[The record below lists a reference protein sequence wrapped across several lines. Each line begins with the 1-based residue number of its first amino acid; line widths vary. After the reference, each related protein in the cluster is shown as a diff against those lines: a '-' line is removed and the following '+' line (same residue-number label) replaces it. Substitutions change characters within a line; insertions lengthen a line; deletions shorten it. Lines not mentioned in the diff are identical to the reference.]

1 MSVGKDKSSLSLV
14 DNDLNT
20 VDVCTVFS
28 HYVKFTM
35 TLNEPGVRSS
45 LDESKKVLEIIM
57 QNQCRLSK
65 PTLPGVLVVEQTKKD
80 KLFNDLLWLVEQKG
94 LKFFTDQLESG
105 KSYLTTVTAALWY
118 IDHHHCT
125 LWDCNRCALLM

>member
-1 MSVGKDKSSLSLV
+1 MSVGKDKSSLSLI

-94 LKFFTDQLESG
+94 LKFFPDQLESG

-125 LWDCNRCALLM
+125 LWDYNRCALLM